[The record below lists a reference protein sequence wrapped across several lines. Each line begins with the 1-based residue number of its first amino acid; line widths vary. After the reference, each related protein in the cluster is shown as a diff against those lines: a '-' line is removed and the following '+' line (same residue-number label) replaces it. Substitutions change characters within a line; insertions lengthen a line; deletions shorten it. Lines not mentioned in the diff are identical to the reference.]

1 MTYNLL
7 AESGS
12 TLGEIMKKAVLPDD
26 VSFFGIPV
34 NPSFFS
40 ALIVTGVIL
49 LLCLILRIFFIPRMK
64 KVPGKGQ
71 VILEKAVTFFS
82 GLASSHSPGS
92 NRFLGA
98 YVFSAGLYIFFG
110 TMVELIGLRP
120 ILVDINACIAIA
132 LCSFGTIL
140 AGGLKT
146 NGPKGVLHAL
156 KDFSLPLSMSF
167 RLFGS
172 MLSGLIMT
180 ALVYE
185 FIALSFVVPV
195 FVGVIFTVFHAVIQ
209 TYVLTL
215 LTSMFYGGAAEEIPK
230 KEKKKKR
237 VRGKKIVNG
246 NEETEKQSEGLTSAV

>member
-82 GLASSHSPGS
+82 GLASSI
-92 NRFLGA
+92 
-98 YVFSAGLYIFFG
+98 VQ
-110 TMVELIGLRP
+110 
-120 ILVDINACIAIA
+120 LVTG
-132 LCSFGTIL
+132 F
-140 AGGLKT
+140 
-146 NGPKGVLHAL
+146 
-156 KDFSLPLSMSF
+156 
-167 RLFGS
+167 
-172 MLSGLIMT
+172 
-180 ALVYE
+180 
-185 FIALSFVVPV
+185 
-195 FVGVIFTVFHAVIQ
+195 
-209 TYVLTL
+209 
-215 LTSMFYGGAAEEIPK
+215 
-230 KEKKKKR
+230 
-237 VRGKKIVNG
+237 
-246 NEETEKQSEGLTSAV
+246 

>member
-1 MTYNLL
+1 MTYLL
-7 AESGS
+7 AAENGMS
-12 TLGEIMKKAVLPDD
+12 LGEIMKKALLPDD
-26 VSFFGIPV
+26 VSFLGLKV

-40 ALIVTGVIL
+40 ALIVTAAIL
-49 LLCLILRIFFIPRMK
+49 LFCLILRIFFIPRMK
-64 KVPGKGQ
+64 KIPGKAQ
-71 VILEKAVTFFS
+71 VILEKAVSFFS
-82 GLASSHSPGS
+82 NLASSNSPTS
-92 NRFLGA
+92 NKFLGA
-98 YVFSAGLYIFFG
+98 YVFSAGLYVFFG
-110 TMVELIGLRP
+110 TMIELIGLRP

-140 AGGLKT
+140 AGGMKV

-172 MLSGLIMT
+172 MISGLLMT
-180 ALVYE
+180 ELVYQ
-185 FIALSFVVPV
+185 FLALSFVVPV

-215 LTSMFYGGAAEEIPK
+215 LTSMFYGGAAEVIPK

-237 VRGKKIVNG
+237 KKKLDVV
-246 NEETEKQSEGLTSAV
+246 EENAEQAENVSA